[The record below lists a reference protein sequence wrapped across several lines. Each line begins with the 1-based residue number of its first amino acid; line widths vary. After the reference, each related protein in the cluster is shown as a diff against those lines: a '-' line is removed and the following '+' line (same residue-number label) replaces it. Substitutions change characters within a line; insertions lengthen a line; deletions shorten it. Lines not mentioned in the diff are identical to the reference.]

1 MEKPINPP
9 EVMPFSYEA
18 ELSHMITSDSPHQ
31 AVGAQLMAKY
41 LYGSNSL
48 NPRPDIV
55 TAVNS
60 SVFTTPGLTQD
71 YISAYATEK
80 IGPAHRLAGAISLVF
95 LRHALDRANCQSSA
109 LNAIKSAAQQGP
121 F

>member
-1 MEKPINPP
+1 MENITATP

-18 ELSHMITSDSPHQ
+18 ELSHMIMSDNPHQ

-48 NPRPDIV
+48 NPRPDII
-55 TAVNS
+55 TAVNT

-71 YISAYATEK
+71 YISEYATEE

-95 LRHALDRANCQSSA
+95 LRHTLNRANCQSSA
-109 LNAIKSAAQQGP
+109 LNVVASASEQGP